1 MTVETEVAALTSA
14 VNLLTS
20 TVNVSKATLD
30 ASVAAAE
37 AAYDSFDD
45 RYLGAKVSAPS
56 LDNDGG
62 SLLTGALYFNSTEN
76 AMYVYTGASWVITT
90 NYNNVTAPY
99 TLAQTLNTNGNN
111 VTFGVN
117 GKAIFGAGSD
127 LQIYHDGAHSYIKDV
142 GAGDLRI
149 WADSPNIATAS
160 GNKIFYG
167 NNGSAELYTSG
178 GTLRLATTA
187 TGIDVTGTAT
197 MDGLSVDGASSGTL
211 NNVNF
216 LNTNAGA
223 TATATRIG
231 LGITNSAGAAYTY
244 IEANE
249 GGVDSYPH
257 LNFYTG
263 SSATKRLEI
272 ADNGDVSLYEDTGTT
287 AKLTW
292 SASNESLG
300 LNNINPSATYS
311 VDAAKGIRVSA
322 AAPNFT
328 LQETDAANQ
337 TWLMASYAGSF
348 AIRDT
353 TVSGTAYP
361 LQIEA
366 ATPSNTLYLDSSGNV
381 GIGTALPTNG
391 KLVIEE
397 SGTSVGSTIRLIG
410 TNTSGSASQ
419 VSHITSYQPAGGTAE
434 ASALDF
440 KVRGTDPYATP
451 STVMTLLGGGNVGIG
466 TSSPSSLLNVSKNQ
480 AADTAIEVSNLGSA
494 GAATTASFIV
504 SETAG
509 IPKGWFR
516 RYRDGSARTSIGYD
530 GSFTIESTA
539 GAERMRI
546 DSSGNLLVGHTSA
559 EGDSSGTTLYQNGQT
574 VHKADGAYALELVR
588 STSDGE
594 IVRFRKDGTAVGSI
608 GTVGGVLTIGNGD
621 TGLLF
626 SGSGDY
632 ITPRNPT
639 TQAGRDAAINLGTGS
654 DRFKDLYLSG
664 GVYLGGTGAANLLDD
679 YEKGNWTPIFNNFSA
694 TGTTTNAGLYV
705 KVGNLVY
712 VELNLDLSSP
722 SYTGG
727 GSGTYIT
734 GLPFSIAGQFVVSV
748 GASNLLNTATFI
760 DNNGGGGNLFFK
772 NSTFTTAG
780 IGSVGF
786 MNSSGRLRFTATYY
800 TTA

>member
-111 VTFGVN
+111 VTFGDN

-127 LQIYHDGAHSYIKDV
+127 LQIYHDGTTNKVV
-142 GAGDLRI
+142 G
-149 WADSPNIATAS
+149 S
-160 GNKIFYG
+160 
-167 NNGSAELYTSG
+167 
-178 GTLRLATTA
+178 
-187 TGIDVTGTAT
+187 IDVTGTVT

-272 ADNGDVSLYEDTGTT
+272 ADNGDVSLYENTGTT
-287 AKLTW
+287 AKFFW
-292 SASNESLG
+292 DASNESLG
-300 LNNINPSATYS
+300 LNNVNPSATYS

-366 ATPSNTLYLDSSGNV
+366 ATPSNTLYLDSSGKV
-381 GIGTALPTNG
+381 GIGTSLPTNG

-419 VSHITSYQPAGGTAE
+419 VSHITSYQPAGGAAE

-451 STVMTLLGGGNVGIG
+451 STVMTLLGGGKVGIG
-466 TSSPSSLLNVSKNQ
+466 TSSPSQKLSVADGAHITGANAT
-480 AADTAIEVSNLGSA
+480 AADTSGSYTLAVGANA
-494 GAATTASFIV
+494 GARSAIF
-504 SETAG
+504 AG
-509 IPKGWFR
+509 
-516 RYRDGSARTSIGYD
+516 D
-530 GSFTIESTA
+530 
-539 GAERMRI
+539 
-546 DSSGNLLVGHTSA
+546 V
-559 EGDSSGTTLYQNGQT
+559 
-574 VHKADGAYALELVR
+574 VV
-588 STSDGE
+588 
-594 IVRFRKDGTAVGSI
+594 
-608 GTVGGVLTIGNGD
+608 
-621 TGLLF
+621 
-626 SGSGDY
+626 
-632 ITPRNPT
+632 
-639 TQAGRDAAINLGTGS
+639 
-654 DRFKDLYLSG
+654 SG
-664 GVYLGGTGAANLLDD
+664 GVVFGTTGGSVTSKTLDD
-679 YEKGNWTPIFNNFSA
+679 YEEGTWTPVVSGSTTAGSA
-694 TGTTTNAGLYV
+694 TYTIQQGVYTKIGNVVRWNAR
-705 KVGNLVY
+705 VG
-712 VELNLDLSSP
+712 
-722 SYTGG
+722 YTGHT
-727 GSGTYIT
+727 GTGNMLIW
-734 GLPFSIAGQFVVSV
+734 GLPFTNANKYAAGSYSFRDGLTLTAGDQLIVSIPPNNTYIGLYGV
-748 GASNLLNTATFI
+748 ASGT
-760 DNNGGGGNLFFK
+760 D
-772 NSTFTTAG
+772 TTAA
-780 IGSVGF
+780 
-786 MNSSGRLRFTATYY
+786 LALDTAVSDISINGVY
-800 TTA
+800 TV